1 MSLVEDLERTVRELN
16 REQLTSFRRWF
27 LEFDAEVWNH
37 QLEEDI
43 AAGRLDE
50 LGEEALADLREGRTR
65 PL

>member
-1 MSLVEDLERTVRELN
+1 MSIVEDLERTVRELN
-16 REQLTSFRRWF
+16 REQLASFRRWF
-27 LEFDAEVWNH
+27 LEFDAEAWDH
-37 QLEEDI
+37 QLEEDV

>member
-27 LEFDAEVWNH
+27 LEFDAEVWDH
-37 QLEEDI
+37 QLQEDI

>member
-27 LEFDAEVWNH
+27 LEFDAEVWDH
-37 QLEEDI
+37 QLQEDI

-65 PL
+65 SL

>member
-1 MSLVEDLERTVRELN
+1 MGNVEEIERAVSELD
-16 REQLTSFRRWF
+16 REQLAAFRRWF
-27 LEFDAEVWNH
+27 LEFDSEGWDH

-50 LGEEALADLREGRTR
+50 LGEEAVADFREGRTR